1 MLGGGYFDSQNKV
14 LPGFYANFISANRA
28 STNISERGYASVP
41 LCFDFGPCNEIIT
54 LKVADFEK
62 NSKKLFG
69 YEYDDDKLKL
79 VREIFKHSHTLYTYR
94 LNGGGAKA
102 TNTYATC
109 KYAGVRGNDIR
120 IVINVNVDDNNKFDV
135 LTYLDNDKVD
145 SQTVTDA
152 TGLVSN
158 DYVDFKNDAELAV
171 TTGINLTGGTNS
183 TVSAS
188 DHQNYLDLIEAYSFN
203 CMGCPS
209 SDSSLIA
216 LYIAFQKRMREERGV
231 KFQTVVYRNAADYEG
246 VINLKNTVTDTGADA
261 YSLVYWLTGAE
272 TGCKVNASLL
282 NHIYDGEFTIDTAYT
297 QAQLEEA
304 LQSGEFVFHKVGE
317 EIRVLD
323 DISSLTTLTT
333 TKGEALKE
341 NQTIRVMDI
350 IGNDY
355 ALIFNQTFLGKV
367 PNDEEGRITLKD
379 KFMDELKA
387 LNQVR
392 AIEPYDD
399 GAMTV
404 SRGEHVKSVVVDMT
418 EPINIINVMAKCY
431 MTIRIA

>member
-1 MLGGGYFDSQNKV
+1 MLGGGYFESQNKV

-28 STNISERGYASVP
+28 STNISERGYATVP
-41 LCFDFGPCNEIIT
+41 LNFDFGESNKIIT

-69 YEYDDDKLKL
+69 YEYDNDKLKNI
-79 VREIFKHSHTLYTYR
+79 REIFKHSHTLYTYR
-94 LNGGGAKA
+94 LNGDGNKA
-102 TNTYATC
+102 ENTYASC
-109 KYAGVRGNDIR
+109 KYAGIRGNDIK
-120 IVINVNVDDNNKFDV
+120 IVINANVDDTNKFDV
-135 LTYLDNDKVD
+135 LTYLDTEKVD
-145 SQTVTDA
+145 AQTVANA
-152 TGLVSN
+152 TELVAN
-158 DYVDFKNDAELAV
+158 DYVDFKADANLEITAGLP
-171 TTGINLTGGTNS
+171 LTGGSNSIVNATN
-183 TVSAS
+183 
-188 DHQNYLDLIEAYSFN
+188 HQNYLDLIEAYSFN
-203 CMGCPS
+203 CMGCPI
-209 SDSSLIA
+209 SDSALIA

-261 YSLVYWLTGAE
+261 YSLIYWLTGAE
-272 TGCKVNASLL
+272 AGCKVNASLL

-379 KFMDELKA
+379 KFMDELKL
-387 LNQVR
+387 LNQMR
-392 AIEPYDD
+392 AIQPYND
-399 GAMTV
+399 GAMV
-404 SRGEHVKSVVVDMT
+404 IQRGEHAKSVVVDMT